1 MCGRY
6 VAEDDESIDMG
17 ALYRELRM
25 SYPGVKLKS
34 GEIFPTETVP
44 LLCGNEKI
52 PLPGV
57 WGFPKFDGKGV
68 IINARSESVAEK
80 YTFRDSFLN
89 RRCIVPST
97 GYYEW
102 SRQKEKFR
110 FNLPGQQMLYMAG
123 IYQSTPD
130 GLRFVILTTAA
141 NDSVSPI
148 HHRMPLIL
156 TDGMTDAWMA
166 NVREA
171 TDCLRAAMPTLRYSG

>member
-6 VAEDDESIDMG
+6 VAEDDESIDKG
-17 ALYRELRM
+17 TLYRELRM
-25 SYPGVKLKS
+25 NYPGVKLKS

-44 LLCGNEKI
+44 LLCGNERV
-52 PLPGV
+52 PVPGM

-80 YTFRDSFLN
+80 FTFRDSFLN
-89 RRCIVPST
+89 RRCIVPSP
-97 GYYEW
+97 GYYER
-102 SRQKEKFR
+102 SKQKEKFR
-110 FNLPGQQMLYMAG
+110 FNLPNQQMLYMAG

-166 NVREA
+166 SVREA
-171 TDCLRAAMPTLRYSG
+171 GDCLRARMPKLYYSN

>member
-44 LLCGNEKI
+44 LLCGNEKV
-52 PLPGV
+52 PVPGT

-80 YTFRDSFLN
+80 YAFRDAFLT

-102 SRQKEKFR
+102 SRRKEKFR

-123 IYQSTPD
+123 IYQNTPE

-141 NDSVSPI
+141 NDSVSLI

-171 TDCLRAAMPTLRYSG
+171 NDCLRSAMPALRYSS

>member
-6 VAEDDESIDMG
+6 VAEDDTSIDMG

-25 SYPGVKLKS
+25 SYPGINLKS

-44 LLCGNEKI
+44 LLCGNEKV
-52 PLPGV
+52 PVPGT

-68 IINARSESVAEK
+68 IINARSESVADK
-80 YTFRDSFLN
+80 FTFRDSF
-89 RRCIVPST
+89 RSCRCIVPST

-110 FNLPGQQMLYMAG
+110 FNLPDQQMLYMAG
-123 IYQSTPD
+123 IYQNTPE

-156 TDGMTDAWMA
+156 SDGMADAWTA

-171 TDCLRAAMPTLRYSG
+171 TDCLRARMPNLCHLA